1 MEMTKYLSL
10 KENEELIIGMEQ
22 KLKVVRI
29 KNKNNKLQINEIT
42 PEEITDN
49 IVITEL
55 NFDELKSF
63 VLYESYYQEISSLDI
78 DKETMQKNNDICEYH
93 YKKIY
98 GNNYSQNISN
108 TKFQVIIILD
118 KNQII

>member
-10 KENEELIIGMEQ
+10 KENEELIIGMDQ
-22 KLKVVRI
+22 KPKVVRI
-29 KNKNNKLQINEIT
+29 KNKNNKLQICEIT

-49 IVITEL
+49 VVITEL

-108 TKFQVIIILD
+108 TKFQVIMIID
-118 KNQII
+118 KNH

>member
-10 KENEELIIGMEQ
+10 KENEELFIGMDQ
-22 KLKVVRI
+22 KPKVVRI
-29 KNKNNKLQINEIT
+29 KNKNNKLQISEIT
-42 PEEITDN
+42 SEEITDN

-63 VLYESYYQEISSLDI
+63 MLYESYYQEVSNLDI
-78 DKETMQKNNDICEYH
+78 DKEIMQKNNDICEYH

-98 GNNYSQNISN
+98 GNSYSQNISN
-108 TKFQVIIILD
+108 TKFQVITTYE
-118 KNQII
+118 KE

>member
-1 MEMTKYLSL
+1 MEMSKYLSL
-10 KENEELIIGMEQ
+10 KENEELIIGMDQ
-22 KLKVVRI
+22 KPKVVRI
-29 KNKNNKLQINEIT
+29 KNKNNKLQISEIT

-108 TKFQVIIILD
+108 TKFQVIMIID
-118 KNQII
+118 KNH

>member
-1 MEMTKYLSL
+1 MAKYLSL
-10 KENEELIIGMEQ
+10 KVNEELIIGMDQ
-22 KLKVVRI
+22 KPKVVRI
-29 KNKNNKLQINEIT
+29 KNKNNKLQICEIT

-49 IVITEL
+49 VVITEL

-63 VLYESYYQEISSLDI
+63 VLFESYYQEISSLDI

-98 GNNYSQNISN
+98 GDNYNVDITN
-108 TKFQVIIILD
+108 TKFQVVIFL
-118 KNQII
+118 KFR

>member
-10 KENEELIIGMEQ
+10 KENEELIIGMDQ
-22 KLKVVRI
+22 KPKVVRI

-63 VLYESYYQEISSLDI
+63 VLYESYYQEVSNLDI

-98 GNNYSQNISN
+98 GDNYNEDISN
-108 TKFQVIIILD
+108 TKFQVITTFN
-118 KNQII
+118 KNS

>member
-1 MEMTKYLSL
+1 MTKYLSL
-10 KENEELIIGMEQ
+10 KENEELIIGMDQ
-22 KLKVVRI
+22 KPKVVRI
-29 KNKNNKLQINEIT
+29 KNKNNKLQISEIT
-42 PEEITDN
+42 PAEITDN

-63 VLYESYYQEISSLDI
+63 VLFESYYQEISSLDI

-98 GNNYSQNISN
+98 GDNYNVDITN
-108 TKFQVIIILD
+108 TKFQVVIFI
-118 KNQII
+118 KFR